1 MEPSSFSAS
10 ASSPRQRAYF
20 GSGAFAA
27 YPPASRASD
36 PFESHITSAMTLV
49 AHGCCLLLPLMTQVH
64 LRALQLHAG
73 DDARLCACSIPPSFV
88 CWRRGRAASVRRIC
102 SRHREKGGVRHHFEG
117 HSRLCCLWVY
127 QCMCFYQTIV
137 VMTAAASQN
146 AREAEPLTTPRNTYA
161 RRCMGCSGKG
171 SGCACPGA
179 VYMAHQCRGSVVI
192 MLLNL
197 IMLLYG
203 CNPTP
208 FYRREIWKT
217 KVPLL
222 LARSALC
229 LSP

>member
-73 DDARLCACSIPPSFV
+73 DGARLCARSIPPSFV

-102 SRHREKGGVRHHFEG
+102 SRHREKGGIGHHFEG

-137 VMTAAASQN
+137 VIIICKY
-146 AREAEPLTTPRNTYA
+146 L
-161 RRCMGCSGKG
+161 C
-171 SGCACPGA
+171 
-179 VYMAHQCRGSVVI
+179 
-192 MLLNL
+192 
-197 IMLLYG
+197 
-203 CNPTP
+203 TP
-208 FYRREIWKT
+208 FHPVFTNPGKIVQPVRLITSGRLVHPL
-217 KVPLL
+217 VPASVHRLGPPRL
-222 LARSALC
+222 VAL
-229 LSP
+229 

>member
-20 GSGAFAA
+20 CSGAFAA

-73 DDARLCACSIPPSFV
+73 DGARLCARSIPPSFV

-137 VMTAAASQN
+137 VIIICKY
-146 AREAEPLTTPRNTYA
+146 L
-161 RRCMGCSGKG
+161 C
-171 SGCACPGA
+171 
-179 VYMAHQCRGSVVI
+179 
-192 MLLNL
+192 
-197 IMLLYG
+197 
-203 CNPTP
+203 TP
-208 FYRREIWKT
+208 FHPVFTNPGKIVQS
-217 KVPLL
+217 VPYVYTCTYWLL
-222 LARSALC
+222 RLAH
-229 LSP
+229 